1 MGCASHSR
9 RPRVTLS
16 TAALN
21 TATLQDLV
29 GRVNSSSALINTLN
43 ATVDIQAST
52 GGARVGKITEYQ
64 EIRGYILARKPGWL
78 RMVGLFPV
86 LRNRAFDM
94 VSDGFRFKLSIPSK
108 NRFIVG
114 SNEIAQPSQQPL
126 ENLRPQHIYDSLLLR
141 PIDPESDIAVLEQE
155 NRTITIPNSKTTVV
169 QPEYVLDIV
178 SRGVK
183 GWFLSRKLY
192 FSRTDLEPYRQVV
205 FDQNGSI
212 ATDARYEDFQNYEG
226 VEFPSHIRI
235 RRPQE
240 QYSVDLSILK
250 LTANS
255 ALTDEQF
262 VLNQPPGAEVVQ
274 LESGGTNRASA
285 PPSGQAQ

>member
-16 TAALN
+16 TAALS

-212 ATDARYEDFQNYEG
+212 ATDARYENFQNYEG

>member
-212 ATDARYEDFQNYEG
+212 ATDARYENFQNYEG